1 MEFGAA
7 DCVAA
12 GVASGAAARVPWVPE
27 EIMPEII
34 CNVALKEWAATG
46 LALAQGR
53 QILLLRKG
61 GLLDEDGSFSLEHGG
76 FWLLPTW
83 LHQERSLVKPAHQDL
98 FESARPIE
106 GESVQFPLIRH
117 FASVQAVW
125 HLTERDEAKLRAAPH
140 IYAQSYLDL
149 RFNYQGHKPLLCA
162 ALRVWE
168 LDVPLRYAMRPEDMG
183 CRSWIEMETPLQGRA
198 HPCLD
203 DADFGEALDELND
216 LFR

>member
-1 MEFGAA
+1 
-7 DCVAA
+7 
-12 GVASGAAARVPWVPE
+12 
-27 EIMPEII
+27 MPEII

-46 LALAQGR
+46 EALARGR

-61 GLLDEDGSFSLEHGG
+61 GLLDENGSFSLEHGQ

-83 LHQERSLVKPAHQDL
+83 LHQEPSLVKAEHRDL
-98 FESARPIE
+98 FAFARPGA
-106 GESVQFPLIRH
+106 GESVRAPLIRH

-125 HLTERDEAKLRAAPH
+125 QLGERDEAKLRAAPH

-149 RFNYQGHKPLLCA
+149 RFNYQSDKPLLCA

-168 LDVPLRYAMRPEDMG
+168 LESPLSYAVRPQDMG
-183 CRSWIEMETPLQGRA
+183 CRSWVEMESPLSGVA
-198 HPCLD
+198 HPVLED
-203 DADFGEALDELND
+203 EEFGLALDELSE